1 VIVPAQMVAE
11 HFQKYHGVP
20 PEKISIVPWGL
31 DTSRELADRS
41 TARATFRREL
51 GLADDD
57 VAILFVARNY
67 ELKGLGPL
75 LEAFAPLARRFPHV
89 RLLACGGKR
98 EAAHGRQAERLGIT
112 GQVNF
117 LGFVDD
123 IRSCFAG
130 ADVFAFPTFYDP
142 CSLVVLEAMRAGLP
156 VITTRANGA
165 AELITDGSEGF
176 IIDSPWDTDALRLR
190 LQLLATDAAVRTSM
204 GSQARLAAERFS
216 LVDRAGQL
224 LACLERAA
232 ADSPASP
239 TARAAA

>member
-1 VIVPAQMVAE
+1 
-11 HFQKYHGVP
+11 
-20 PEKISIVPWGL
+20 
-31 DTSRELADRS
+31 
-41 TARATFRREL
+41 
-51 GLADDD
+51 
-57 VAILFVARNY
+57 
-67 ELKGLGPL
+67 
-75 LEAFAPLARRFPHV
+75 V

-176 IIDSPWDTDALRLR
+176 IIDSPWDTDAFAPAGCNCCHRRRRAHEHGIAGPLGSR
-190 LQLLATDAAVRTSM
+190 AVFAGRPRRPTA
-204 GSQARLAAERFS
+204 GPLGAGRRRLA
-216 LVDRAGQL
+216 GG
-224 LACLERAA
+224 
-232 ADSPASP
+232 
-239 TARAAA
+239 ARGEGRRMNWQGKQCW